1 MTPNLQVLRRQ
12 LLWGCMACAPVW
24 AQAQS
29 LEALI
34 LDARAT
40 HPSTQSQLAQ
50 VASAMAGVESARWQF
65 DPTPSVALENAA
77 TRSSDPL
84 YQGDKRVTTL
94 PHRTACLTTIFRGQA
109 TPPSLTQRVNA
120 EPPRPAVTPHSM
132 AYT

>member
-1 MTPNLQVLRRQ
+1 
-12 LLWGCMACAPVW
+12 MACAPVW

-34 LDARAT
+34 QDALAT
-40 HPSTQSQLAQ
+40 HPSTQSQRAQ
-50 VASAMAGVESARWQF
+50 VASAMAGVESALWQF
-65 DPTPSVALENAA
+65 DPLPSVALENAA

-84 YQGDKRVTTL
+84 CQGDKRVTTL
-94 PHRTACLTTIFRGQA
+94 PYGTACLTTIFRGRA

-120 EPPRPAVTPHSM
+120 EPPRPAAKPHSM